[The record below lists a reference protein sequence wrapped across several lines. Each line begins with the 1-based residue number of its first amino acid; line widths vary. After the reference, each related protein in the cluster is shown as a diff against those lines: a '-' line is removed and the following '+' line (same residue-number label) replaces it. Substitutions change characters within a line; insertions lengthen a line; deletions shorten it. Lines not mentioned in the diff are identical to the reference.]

1 MSTLENSLLL
11 LQHIYSFTGKFI
23 NEGKYL
29 ELTREDSIICVYVK
43 ALKNDFISAHM
54 PYVPKITSS
63 DVAKKSEDF
72 GLE

>member
-1 MSTLENSLLL
+1 MRL
-11 LQHIYSFTGKFI
+11 
-23 NEGKYL
+23 
-29 ELTREDSIICVYVK
+29 RK